1 MKNTSMLITTIV
13 MAALSA
19 AALFVAYQKGRHVE
33 GLVNAKNLTLQVLPL
48 LVFAL
53 LLAGTVQ
60 VLIPKAVISQWLG
73 QESGLKGIL
82 IGSAAGAFLPGGP
95 FVTLPIVMG
104 FVKIGT
110 SIPVAVAMITGWA
123 LLSIARFPM
132 EVGILGPKLALIR
145 LASVI
150 VLAPLAGLMA
160 SLIMKVFKVG

>member
-1 MKNTSMLITTIV
+1 MKNTSMLITTVV
-13 MAALSA
+13 MAVLSA
-19 AALFVAYQKGRHVE
+19 AALFVAYQKGRHIE

-48 LVFAL
+48 LVFAF

-73 QESGLKGIL
+73 QESGFKGIL
-82 IGSAAGAFLPGGP
+82 IGSATGAFLPGGP

-123 LLSIARFPM
+123 LFSIARFPM
-132 EVGILGPKLALIR
+132 EVGILGPKLALVR

-150 VLAPLAGLMA
+150 VLAPLAGLIA
-160 SLIMKVFKVG
+160 SLIMKVLKLG